1 MGNSATP
8 PSGGLAS
15 NSNYL
20 LNSNDGSELK
30 NVLVTIDVTQAL
42 IGNIGFSFQLNAYSK
57 SPDTSAWQQYNLIVE
72 TPNGLVSGASPG
84 QLYNQI
90 EPWPASTAGLGV
102 PTTGGDLINDWVS
115 MLTLP
120 ESGLPAGYQL
130 SISLGTDAGNNV

>member
-57 SPDTSAWQQYNLIVE
+57 SPDTSAWRIDEISLPDSRALSIRIFKK
-72 TPNGLVSGASPG
+72 S
-84 QLYNQI
+84 
-90 EPWPASTAGLGV
+90 GV
-102 PTTGGDLINDWVS
+102 P
-115 MLTLP
+115 
-120 ESGLPAGYQL
+120 Q
-130 SISLGTDAGNNV
+130 